1 MTHRRSVNVLLWG
14 TVITLLLALAPQGA
28 SANFL
33 MDRQIWEKLTVGL
46 SEICFLPL
54 AGEPP
59 WVEIMNIGPQ
69 PVDVAGWRLFA
80 SEGPLYTFPADLP
93 PVPPNGIILVTLG
106 QAGEDDRSFTD
117 DSLVRLF
124 SEAQSAA
131 KSLTGSIGELALY
144 RTSQAHARDLVQ
156 YVRWGAWELTTHT
169 QNALE
174 AGMCAPRGYVFT
186 ADPQPGDVPMVRGAS
201 IGRRLTRQRVT
212 FHKPDP
218 DQKRKVVTGK
228 WLRYL
233 SHEVSPGEKNPWP
246 APRAYSPYC
255 GLERGEHTSFTWAW
269 DIDRRGIDLDAWS
282 YHVQVA
288 TDPEFEDLVI
298 DVVVDGLYHHK
309 PPLDHGQYYWR
320 VRAEGNN
327 EVTAWSLVTGFEII
341 P

>member
-1 MTHRRSVNVLLWG
+1 MPVCC
-14 TVITLLLALAPQGA
+14 TVIAVLLALAPQGA

-33 MDRQIWEKLTVGL
+33 MDRDVCEKLTVGV

-54 AGEPP
+54 EGEPP

-80 SEGPLYTFPADLP
+80 SKGPLYTFPADLP
-93 PVPPNGIILVTLG
+93 PVPPNGIVLVTLG

-144 RTSQAHARDLVQ
+144 RTSQARAQDLVQ

-174 AGMCAPRGYVFT
+174 AGRCAPRGYVFT
-186 ADPQPGDVPMVRGAS
+186 ADPQPGDVPIVRGAS
-201 IGRRLTRQRVT
+201 IGRHLLRREITN
-212 FHKPDP
+212 HKTG
-218 DQKRKVVTGK
+218 QKRKIVTGK

-233 SHEVSPGEKNPWP
+233 PHEVTPGQKNPWP

-269 DIDRRGIDLDAWS
+269 DIDRRAIDLDAWS

-309 PPLDHGQYYWR
+309 PPLDLGQYYWR
-320 VRAEGNN
+320 VRAESST
-327 EVTAWSLVTGFEII
+327 EVTAWSPVTAFEII